1 MTHPL
6 SIPHPQAAGMRRRPI
21 HGLLGGLWLAAALG
35 CASVPQAVHA
45 QQAAAEASA
54 STATADISVHDF
66 SWNDAQRDR
75 VVPARLY
82 WPSGAADKALPL
94 VVFSHGLGG
103 SRLGYSHLGRHW
115 AAQGYA
121 SLHLQHPGSDRA
133 VWTGGAFSL
142 LGNLQAA
149 ASDSNA
155 IARAQDVSFGI
166 TTLLAEPTFG
176 AQIDAER
183 IAVAGHSYGA
193 NTALLVAGARLQR
206 EIDGEWRS
214 LDFRDPRVK
223 AAILLSSPPFY
234 REGDVKAILSQIDIP
249 TLHLTGTKDVIRIPG
264 YRSEPP
270 DRIAVFDAVPAGPD
284 AAPKV
289 LAVFSGGTHNIFTDR
304 IDAAGPELNRAV
316 KAATRELSTRFL
328 DASLRGASF
337 SGVRQWLARQGD
349 LLAQQ
354 MAVSLPLQP

>member
-1 MTHPL
+1 MTPTP
-6 SIPHPQAAGMRRRPI
+6 SIPQPPAAGLRRRPF
-21 HGLLGGLWLAAALG
+21 HALLGGLWLAAALG
-35 CASVPQAVHA
+35 FASVPQAVQA
-45 QQAAAEASA
+45 QQAPTEAPSV
-54 STATADISVHDF
+54 TAVAGVTVHDF
-66 SWNDAQRDR
+66 TWHDVQRDR

-82 WPSGAADKALPL
+82 WPSEAAEQALPL

-121 SLHLQHPGSDRA
+121 SLHLQHAGSDRA

-149 ASDSNA
+149 ASDANA
-155 IARAQDVSFGI
+155 IARARDVSFGI
-166 TTLLAEPTFG
+166 STLLAEPAFG
-176 AQIDAER
+176 TRIDAAR

-206 EIDGEWRS
+206 EVDGEWRS

-223 AAILLSSPPFY
+223 AAILLSTPPFY
-234 REGDVKAILSQIDIP
+234 REGDVKAILSPIDIP

-316 KAATRELSTRFL
+316 KAATREISTRFL

-337 SGVRQWLARQGD
+337 KHVSQWLDRQGD

-354 MAVSLPLQP
+354 TAVSLPLQP